1 MGRFNIAVRTHDEAE
16 CGDRLVH
23 ENICATTFANYMA
36 GNGITYKLPPSEGK
50 IDFIA
55 EKNGLFH
62 VNKKLL
68 LRFNLI
74 PMVMAACR
82 NNFDK
87 VKIGDRLAGTRAI
100 PLFLPKE
107 IFEQAIEILKEEAMF
122 EILPLRHAKT
132 GILVTGTEVFKGL
145 IEDKFIPIISSKVKY
160 LECDVIM
167 EKVVP
172 DDKNAITSAVE
183 EMKQSG
189 IDLLITTGGLS
200 VDPDDITRQTLME
213 CGLEN
218 IVHGIPVLPGTMS
231 LVGKIKNGQ
240 ETIDVL
246 GVPACALYFKTT
258 FFDLV
263 LPRILA
269 GLSFERLDAANMA
282 EGGYCLA
289 CKTCTWPKCG
299 FCK

>member
-1 MGRFNIAVRTHDEAE
+1 M
-16 CGDRLVH
+16 
-23 ENICATTFANYMA
+23 
-36 GNGITYKLPPSEGK
+36 
-50 IDFIA
+50 
-55 EKNGLFH
+55 
-62 VNKKLL
+62 
-68 LRFNLI
+68 
-74 PMVMAACR
+74 
-82 NNFDK
+82 
-87 VKIGDRLAGTRAI
+87 
-100 PLFLPKE
+100 
-107 IFEQAIEILKEEAMF
+107 
-122 EILPLRHAKT
+122 
-132 GILVTGTEVFKGL
+132 
-145 IEDKFIPIISSKVKY
+145 
-160 LECDVIM
+160 
-167 EKVVP
+167 
-172 DDKNAITSAVE
+172 
-183 EMKQSG
+183 
-189 IDLLITTGGLS
+189 ITTGGLS